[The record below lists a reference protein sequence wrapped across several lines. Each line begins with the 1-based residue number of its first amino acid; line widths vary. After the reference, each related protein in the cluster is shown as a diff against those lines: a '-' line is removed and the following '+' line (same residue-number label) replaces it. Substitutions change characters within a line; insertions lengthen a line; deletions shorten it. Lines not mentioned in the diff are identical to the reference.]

1 MFEKIAVFGTG
12 AIGSSAAADLTDA
25 GYDVTIVDQWPAHVE
40 AMKEKGLH
48 IQMPDLDLKIPV
60 KALHVCELASAKPE
74 FDLILLAV
82 KSFDTRWMA
91 ELMKPHLKDDG
102 VLVGLQNSMN
112 EMEITCDIIGR
123 ERVVG
128 CCIELS
134 GELFTP
140 GFVQRNTP
148 RSGTWFAVGE
158 LDGSITP
165 RLEEI
170 QKILSNVATVEIS
183 TKILGTKW
191 TKLIVNSMVMGPWGL
206 LGLLNRE
213 AMKLPGIFDL
223 AVEIGKETVAVGTA
237 MGLNVEPV
245 FGLKE
250 DDFSGDEAKMLL
262 NALTTMTG
270 HTGPRARTAPIHD
283 HLKGRKNEI
292 EYINGLVS
300 RKGQESGVPTP
311 YNDVMRALAG
321 EINRG
326 TLEMDPSNY
335 DLIKTRLKEKGLE
348 IESMK

>member
-1 MFEKIAVFGTG
+1 MFDKIAVFGTG

-40 AMKEKGLH
+40 AMRKDGLH
-48 IQMPDLDLKIPV
+48 VQMPDLDLKVRV

-91 ELMKPHLKDDG
+91 ELMAPHLKPDG

-112 EMEITCDIIGR
+112 EEEITTSIIGR

-134 GELFTP
+134 GEIFTP

-148 RSGTWFAVGE
+148 RTGTWFAVGE

-170 QKILSNVATVEIS
+170 RRILSHVAKVDIS
-183 TKILGTKW
+183 NNIRGTKW
-191 TKLIVNSMVMGPWGL
+191 TKLVVNSMSMGPWGL
-206 LGLLNRE
+206 IGLHNRE
-213 AMKLPGIFDL
+213 VAKLPGIFDI
-223 AVEIGKETVAVGTA
+223 AVRLGKETVEVGTA
-237 MGLNVEPV
+237 MGINIEPV
-245 FGLKE
+245 FGLSA
-250 DDFSGDEAKMLL
+250 DDFAGDEDKVLL

-283 HLKGRKNEI
+283 HIKGRKNEI
-292 EYINGLVS
+292 EFINGLVS
-300 RKGQESGVPTP
+300 RKGKELGIPTP
-311 YNDVMRALAG
+311 YNDAVSELARA
-321 EINRG
+321 INRNE
-326 TLEMDPSNY
+326 LKMDPSNY
-335 DLIKTRLKEKGLE
+335 ELLKSRLG
-348 IESMK
+348 ISD

>member
-12 AIGSSAAADLTDA
+12 AIGSSTAADLTDA

-40 AMKEKGLH
+40 AMKADGLH

-60 KALHVCELASAKPE
+60 KVLHICELASAKPE
-74 FDLILLAV
+74 FDLIILAV

-91 ELMKPHLKDDG
+91 ELMVPHLKEDG

-128 CCIELS
+128 ACIELS

-158 LDGSITP
+158 LDGTVTP
-165 RLEEI
+165 RVEEI
-170 QKILSNVATVEIS
+170 QKILSNVAKVEIS
-183 TKILGTKW
+183 TNILGTKW
-191 TKLIVNSMVMGPWGL
+191 TKLIVNSMSMGPWGL
-206 LGLLNRE
+206 IGLLNRE
-213 AMKLPGIFDL
+213 VMKLPGIFDL
-223 AVEIGKETVAVGTA
+223 AVCIGKETVAVGTA

-250 DDFSGDEAKMLL
+250 DDFAGDVEPMLL
-262 NALTTMTG
+262 NALKTMTG

-292 EYINGLVS
+292 EFINGLVS
-300 RKGQESGVPTP
+300 RKGKEHGVPTP
-311 YNDVMRALAG
+311 YNDVLSALAR

-326 TLEMDPSNY
+326 NLEMDPTNY
-335 DLIKTRLKEKGLE
+335 DLIKTKLEENGLNADFME
-348 IESMK
+348 